1 MKKSFVISSVFSIV
15 LLVSMISSASASN
28 GWVQSVHPP
37 SVRHTATNPGNIK
50 ICGDHICKP
59 FENSK
64 KLSQVIQNNGT
75 KFVKQNHST
84 IDKPSNKTV
93 SQITKSITNTKKE

>member
-1 MKKSFVISSVFSIV
+1 
-15 LLVSMISSASASN
+15 MISSASATNS
-28 GWVQSVHPP
+28 WVQSVHPP
-37 SVRHTATNPGNIK
+37 SVRHTASNPGSVK

-64 KLSQVIQNNGT
+64 KPQVVQNNGT

-84 IDKPSNKTV
+84 IDKAFNKTI
-93 SQITKSITNTKKE
+93 SQIVKSATNTKKE